1 MVFFLWYMASLT
13 VTEKRLETLLDHLSM
28 VLVVWFTLS

>member
-1 MVFFLWYMASLT
+1 MVSLT
-13 VTEKRLETLLDHLSM
+13 VTEKRLETKIPLLDHLSM